1 MKANL
6 RTRAARRSEWL
17 VASAMVTGLVAM
29 ALAPAPAPAA
39 PPGAG
44 AILHQLA
51 PPPLTPTPP
60 GQVLALPSPK
70 RQASE
75 SKVQIPV
82 KRLVIRGNH
91 LIPTPQLQALVRPA
105 EGRKVTLGALRGYV
119 DRITQAYQKRG
130 YPVAYAYLP
139 AQTIRGGVITI
150 DVVEPRY
157 DRVAVAGTSRLRP
170 GITRRTAGV
179 RPGETIATE
188 PLQRGLLLL
197 NRTPGVQIKG
207 MLLPGRRPATSTL
220 RIERHDLPVVT
231 ATLSENDYGNRYT
244 GKFLTNVTVAT
255 DDPFGFGS
263 SLAVNGILSNTG
275 GLKSGGFEATSPDI
289 WNGLRAGLYGSA
301 SAYRLGGSFSSLD
314 EVGRATQLGGD
325 LSFPLIL
332 QPGRLLAIRFDALGE
347 WLAQSTRSVGAEA
360 TQTISLQ
367 RIALYGAAADHWNG
381 TTHGSLALSHGNL
394 SIAPAAAQATDAAGP
409 QTAGSFV
416 YAQAQLGRT
425 QTLPHGFALALS
437 ASGQLSGQNLDSSQ
451 QFYLGGPYGVMSY
464 AVGDAGGDEGYLL
477 RARLSHRLPVPRLP
491 GQLSGSLF
499 AQTGTVWTRHTAYPG
514 ASGPE
519 RLTLNGLGLG
529 LGYVWG
535 RVDLTAAYV
544 RRIGA
549 NGAPGFST
557 DANQVWFQLDITL

>member
-6 RTRAARRSEWL
+6 RRRASRRAQWL
-17 VASAMVTGLVAM
+17 VASAVITGLAAM
-29 ALAPAPAPAA
+29 TVEPPLADAA
-39 PPGAG
+39 PPSPG

-51 PPPLTPTPP
+51 PPPVTPSPP
-60 GQVLALPSPK
+60 GQVLTLPAPR
-70 RQASE
+70 RQVSE

-91 LIPTPQLQALVRPA
+91 LIPTAELQALVRPA
-105 EGRKVTLGALRGYV
+105 EGRKLTLGALRGYV
-119 DRITQAYQKRG
+119 DRITEAYQKRG

-139 AQTIRGGVITI
+139 AQTIRDGVITI
-150 DVVEPRY
+150 AVVEPRY
-157 DRVAVAGTSRLRP
+157 DQVVAAGTSRLRP

-179 RPGETIATE
+179 RPGETIAAE

-197 NRTPGVQIKG
+197 NQTPGVQIKG
-207 MLLPGRRPATSTL
+207 MLVPGRQPGTSTL

-231 ATLSENDYGNRYT
+231 AALSENDYGNRYT
-244 GKFLTNVTVAT
+244 GKFLTNVTVGA

-301 SAYRLGGSFSSLD
+301 SSYRLGGSFNSLD

-332 QPGRLLAIRFDALGE
+332 QPGRLLTIRFDALE
-347 WLAQSTRSVGAEA
+347 DWLAQSTRSVGAEA
-360 TQTISLQ
+360 AQTISLQ
-367 RIALYGAAADHWNG
+367 RITLYGAVADRWGG
-381 TTHGSLALSHGNL
+381 TTSGSLALSHGTL
-394 SIAPAAAQATDAAGP
+394 SIAPAAARALDAAGP

-416 YAQAQLGRT
+416 FAQAQLGRT
-425 QTLPHGFALALS
+425 QTLPHGFALSLS

-451 QFYLGGPYGVMSY
+451 QFYLGGPYGVMGY
-464 AVGDAGGDEGYLL
+464 AVGDGGGDEGYLL

-491 GQLSGSLF
+491 GQLSGSLL
-499 AQTGTVWTRHTAYPG
+499 AQNGTVWTRHTSYRG
-514 ASGPE
+514 ATGPE
-519 RLTLNGLGLG
+519 RLTLSGVGLG

-535 RVDLTAAYV
+535 RLDLTAAYV

-557 DANQVWFQLDITL
+557 SANQFWFQLGITL